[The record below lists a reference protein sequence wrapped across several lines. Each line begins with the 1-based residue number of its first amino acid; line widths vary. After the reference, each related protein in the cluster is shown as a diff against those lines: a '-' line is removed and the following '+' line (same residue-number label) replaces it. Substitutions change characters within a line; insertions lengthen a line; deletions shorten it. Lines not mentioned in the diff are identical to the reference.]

1 MPTPIKK
8 KNKGSAGS
16 GKLRRADEKGNTL
29 YAKDVLVPLL
39 HVPKGESSFMKK
51 RKWVTYNSL
60 DNEER
65 KMVKKGKKLTW

>member
-16 GKLRRADEKGNTL
+16 GKIRRADEKGNTL
-29 YAKDVLVPLL
+29 YPIDVLVPQL
-39 HVPKGESSFMKK
+39 HVSKGESAFKKK

-60 DNEER
+60 TVKEKD
-65 KMVKKGKKLTW
+65 MVKEGKKLTW